1 MTVNE
6 FVAVVDTLISIIYTH
21 PYLQSRLRFGHRQRQ
36 VRKKL
41 LSFTYDNE
49 GVISSSPS
57 FSTRLGLIIPESETR
72 CRRPLPGGPTPPQ
85 TLPETSGRPE
95 PSLHRPPPPTLA
107 AILTA
112 PLARLCLAPGLL
124 RGSNEKLTPGARP
137 SEHAPR
143 PPSPRHPCPASR
155 HGQSRPRH
163 AAPCSQRALPVR
175 PGRSRARALRVANS
189 RRGFRSHTEVSDGE
203 GYAFGERLVEPS
215 GAARTL
221 RSIGRA

>member
-85 TLPETSGRPE
+85 TLPSDVESALFF
-95 PSLHRPPPPTLA
+95 SF
-107 AILTA
+107 IFI
-112 PLARLCLAPGLL
+112 
-124 RGSNEKLTPGARP
+124 SN
-137 SEHAPR
+137 SFF
-143 PPSPRHPCPASR
+143 
-155 HGQSRPRH
+155 Q
-163 AAPCSQRALPVR
+163 
-175 PGRSRARALRVANS
+175 NS
-189 RRGFRSHTEVSDGE
+189 NFE
-203 GYAFGERLVEPS
+203 
-215 GAARTL
+215 
-221 RSIGRA
+221 